1 VQLRCDRPDY
11 RATLSE
17 RGSNWERISAKF
29 WKADLIFVRP
39 DALCLMPR
47 FFKPDAHLN
56 LQPINRGP

>member
-11 RATLSE
+11 RATLSG

-39 DALCLMPR
+39 DALCL
-47 FFKPDAHLN
+47 LSG
-56 LQPINRGP
+56 RGLGFSSQTLI